1 MRNKKLTVIQT
12 NVYDQLCEFIEKEGY
27 VPSYRQLMKKLG
39 LSSTST
45 IKGHLDRLKDKG
57 YITWEPGQPRTLKI
71 INEKTAL

>member
-12 NVYDQLCEFIEKEGY
+12 NVYEKLCQFIEKEGY
-27 VPSYRQLMKKLG
+27 VPSYRQLMMELG